1 MTGVQTCALPIYFE
15 LATDILPE
23 DLDKV
28 REALADG
35 CNPRD
40 CKLVLAETITSLY
53 HSPEDTAEAGQFFR
67 QAFTEK
73 AVPEQARILEAVLE
87 SGTLFDCIRPL
98 VNAGIV
104 ESGAQFRR
112 LVAQGGVQKNGIRVE
127 KLEEP
132 VKSGDVLKVG
142 KRRFVRIRLC

>member
-1 MTGVQTCALPIYFE
+1 M
-15 LATDILPE
+15 
-23 DLDKV
+23 
-28 REALADG
+28 
-35 CNPRD
+35 
-40 CKLVLAETITSLY
+40 
-53 HSPEDTAEAGQFFR
+53 
-67 QAFTEK
+67 
-73 AVPEQARILEAVLE
+73 PEQARILEAVLE

-142 KRRFVRIRLC
+142 KRQFVRIRLC